1 MSAWNTSYQSHWFL
15 IISGRRAWT
24 HLSLQVRSDPDDT
37 SLDGHHEGEADD
49 SSDLQQSLLTQ
60 TPATLIRTTHLHQ
73 THDDESSVMM
83 SSIMMSSVMMSWL
96 RTCSSPGRP
105 ARRCA
110 GRQSWLSC
118 CWSPGRTE
126 LYGGCWRPPRPA
138 PTRRRRTPAGARRS
152 PTPAAWSLRVWSV
165 WTPEQHETYEWMNP
179 ADLRDHWAEPWRGG
193 QIQLLFFTKH
203 QTRLSSTTVTAFV
216 FWTVEDTLLSSLL
229 NMRIQNV
236 CVTQTRCFKDF
247 FLSDSTEVTATD
259 HHMKHNL
266 M

>member
-1 MSAWNTSYQSHWFL
+1 MSARNTSYQSHWFL

-49 SSDLQQSLLTQ
+49 SSDLQQSLLAQ

-165 WTPEQHETYEWMNP
+165 WTPEQHDMTFKQMNEWTQLTSEITELN
-179 ADLRDHWAEPWRGG
+179 RDE
-193 QIQLLFFTKH
+193 
-203 QTRLSSTTVTAFV
+203 
-216 FWTVEDTLLSSLL
+216 EDGFNFCSLL
-229 NMRIQNV
+229 NIRHVWAAQ
-236 CVTQTRCFKDF
+236 
-247 FLSDSTEVTATD
+247 LSLLLSFEPLKILCCL
-259 HHMKHNL
+259 HC
-266 M
+266 